1 MTGDREAKSVSEPII
16 DLWIGTNQVASVQ
29 FNAGRVISFTY
40 TDQWTKEGFEL
51 SPALDFSGK
60 VPASA
65 ASAYLENLFPE
76 GDVFESF
83 VESLGVSKSNHY
95 ALIRA
100 MGKET
105 SGSLML
111 LPEGEKPEKINPGIR
126 IIQGEEF
133 ARRVAKSDDFPIAVW
148 DGRIR
153 LSVAGLQSKMN
164 VIYAGN
170 GNLIGLPEG
179 SSSSTHILKFEKRN
193 QNHLVLNEKL
203 MLDAARRLGI
213 PVCNAEI
220 LTVQDKRLLLVERF
234 DRKVDVAKKVPAQAR
249 KPNPDVRP
257 EEELRAL
264 EIHYSLSTIDIPAVQ
279 RLHFIDG
286 CQALGLKPSLKY
298 ERNLGD
304 EKDVRDIREGV
315 SFYDLGEISKLC
327 IDAAK
332 DRESIL
338 KWSIFNLAV
347 GNYDAH
353 GKNISFSVS
362 DRGLQLAPFY
372 DLVSIESLGSKFKNT
387 FSMAYGENFGEA
399 PFSWGDLMHFAK
411 DICVSEKDL
420 FEQTT
425 EVLRNLPS
433 AIELSISGL
442 TDLRQDEIE
451 FAKFLVE
458 TCTRRSEELLK
469 MLPQKSLKAGAKR
482 KPPISQPK

>member
-1 MTGDREAKSVSEPII
+1 MGS
-16 DLWIGTNQVASVQ
+16 NHVASME
-29 FNAGRVISFTY
+29 FAAGRVAAFTY
-40 TDQWTKEGFEL
+40 TPQWIEKGFEL

-60 VPASA
+60 VPIAA

-105 SGSLML
+105 SGSLFF
-111 LPEGEKPEKINPGIR
+111 LPAGETPERIDPGIR
-126 IIQGEEF
+126 IIQAEEF
-133 ARRVAKSDDFPIAVW
+133 ARRVAKSDDFPITVW

-164 VIYAGN
+164 IIYAEK
-170 GNLIGLPEG
+170 GNLIGLAEG

-213 PVCNAEI
+213 PVCNADI
-220 LTVQDKRLLLVERF
+220 LTVQGKRLLLVERF
-234 DRKVDVAKKVPAQAR
+234 DRKVDFEKKIPAQAR
-249 KPNPDVRP
+249 QPNPDVKP

-264 EIHYSLSTIDIPAVQ
+264 DIHYALSTIEIPLVQ

-286 CQALGLKPSLKY
+286 CQALGLRPALKY

-304 EKDVRDIREGV
+304 EKDVKDIREGV
-315 SFYDLGEISKLC
+315 SFYDLGELSGLC
-327 IDAAK
+327 LDSAK

-338 KWSIFNLAV
+338 KWGIFNLAA

-362 DRGLQLAPFY
+362 DHGLQLAPFY

-387 FSMAYGENFGEA
+387 FSMAYGDNFGEA
-399 PFSWGDLMHFAK
+399 PVSWGDLMHFAK

-433 AIELSISGL
+433 AIEQSISCL
-442 TDLRQDEIE
+442 TDLRQDEIK

-469 MLPQKSLKAGAKR
+469 MLPQKSLKAGVKR
-482 KPPISQPK
+482 KKAMSEPTQ

>member
-1 MTGDREAKSVSEPII
+1 M
-16 DLWIGTNQVASVQ
+16 GTDHVASIE
-29 FNAGRVISFTY
+29 FSAGRVAAFTY
-40 TDQWTKEGFEL
+40 TPQWIEKGFEL

-60 VPASA
+60 VPVSA

-105 SGSLML
+105 SGSLIL
-111 LPEGEKPEKINPGIR
+111 LPKGEKPEKINPGIR

-164 VIYAGN
+164 IIYAER

-203 MLDAARRLGI
+203 MLDTARRLGM
-213 PVCNAEI
+213 PVCNADI
-220 LTVQDKRLLLVERF
+220 LTVQGKRLLLVERF
-234 DRKVDVAKKVPAQAR
+234 DRKVNFAKNITAQA
-249 KPNPDVRP
+249 KQPNPDVKP
-257 EEELRAL
+257 EEELHAL
-264 EIHYSLSTIDIPAVQ
+264 DIHYALSTIEIPLVQ

-286 CQALGLKPSLKY
+286 CQALGLRPALKY

-304 EKDVRDIREGV
+304 EKDVKDIREGV
-315 SFYDLGEISKLC
+315 AFYDLGELSGLC
-327 IDAAK
+327 VDAAK

-338 KWSIFNLAV
+338 KWGIFNLAV

-353 GKNISFSVS
+353 GKNFSFSVS

-372 DLVSIESLGSKFKNT
+372 DLVSIEALGSKFKNT
-387 FSMAYGENFGEA
+387 FSMAYGDNFGETA
-399 PFSWGDLMHFAK
+399 FTWSDLCHFAK
-411 DICVSEKDL
+411 DICVSEEDL
-420 FEQTT
+420 FVQAT
-425 EVLRNLPS
+425 ELLRNLPS
-433 AIELSISGL
+433 AIDQSISCL
-442 TDLRQDEIE
+442 KDLREDEIK
-451 FAKFLVE
+451 FTKFLVE
-458 TCTRRSEELLK
+458 TCTSRAEDLAK
-469 MLPQKSLKAGAKR
+469 TLPQKSLKADLKR
-482 KPPISQPK
+482 KPSIIQPK